1 MSISN
6 TPKWD
11 DVATKMGEYAVGGG
25 CKTSPRTETVWE
37 VFGHEVRVRV
47 RRSTANGI
55 SWQYFVNSNCRG
67 GQRGMG
73 ETNILDDFP
82 EYLDVR
88 CPTADDDLI
97 QLLDA
102 MVRKAA
108 VKGVAVVT
116 TNSPFMAVQHYE
128 GDTWVNRGDR
138 VYS

>member
-47 RRSTANGI
+47 RRMTANGI

-88 CPTADDDLI
+88 CPTADDDLV
-97 QLLDA
+97 QLLDT

-116 TNSPFMAVQHYE
+116 TNSPFMAVQQYE
-128 GDTWVNRGDR
+128 GDTWVNRGGR

>member
-1 MSISN
+1 MTRSN
-6 TPKWD
+6 MPSWD

-47 RRSTANGI
+47 RRMTANGI

-73 ETNILDDFP
+73 QTNILDDFP

-97 QLLDA
+97 QLLDG

-116 TNSPFMAVQHYE
+116 TNSPFMSVQRYE
-128 GDTWVNRGDR
+128 GDTWVNRGGR